1 MADDVR
7 AAGRRAVVVQADTGR
22 EADILRLFETAEAEL
37 GYIDAL
43 VNNAGIS
50 GGHSLI
56 ENVTAETLDEVLR
69 INVAGYFLCAREAI
83 RRMSTARGG
92 RGGLIVNV
100 SSIAS
105 VVSGAFDWV
114 HYGASKAAVDTFTKG
129 LALETA
135 GQGIRCNSVRPGMVE
150 TDIHWPGPHR
160 EDRPDGPLEAHRLPR
175 GGGRGG
181 DVAPLRPRELL
192 HRLPRRRDR
201 RPRLSTSERDGD
213 FLAAVGGMGEGVLAI
228 HLERFPQ
235 NLRQRIEQLRAGSF
249 LGIHPRNLRDP
260 SDSTTL
266 RPGR

>member
-1 MADDVR
+1 MSASKLAIVTGSSRGIGAAIARAAARDGFDVCVNYVRDEAAAERVADDVR

-22 EADILRLFETAEAEL
+22 EADILRLFESAEAQL

-50 GGHSLI
+50 GGQSLI
-56 ENVTAETLDEVLR
+56 EDVTAETLEEVLR

-114 HYGASKAAVDTFTKG
+114 HYGASKAAVDTFTRG

-135 GQGIRCNSVRPGMVE
+135 AQGIRCNSVRPGMVE
-150 TDIHWPGPHR
+150 TEIHWPGRIEKIVPTVPLKR
-160 EDRPDGPLEAHRLPR
+160 IASPEEVAEAVMWLLSDRASYCTGTHIDVT
-175 GGGRGG
+175 GGRG
-181 DVAPLRPRELL
+181 
-192 HRLPRRRDR
+192 
-201 RPRLSTSERDGD
+201 
-213 FLAAVGGMGEGVLAI
+213 
-228 HLERFPQ
+228 
-235 NLRQRIEQLRAGSF
+235 
-249 LGIHPRNLRDP
+249 
-260 SDSTTL
+260 
-266 RPGR
+266 